1 MSELFIRFMGFL
13 CISESQFSRARFGGG
28 GGGTS
33 DGGDGSGGGC
43 SCRGCRRHLRRHLM
57 ARCRVER
64 SWGPLVINT
73 NDQAVL
79 SSPAPILHH
88 LKWVAIS
95 RTVPVCPSAEGVSE
109 ISAFLLSVCEVHKAT
124 FANGF
129 LLLCVSTVDVVQNG
143 ISISPIHLFAYTLSL
158 SLSLLCRM
166 SLVTLSEINLPPIAQ

>member
-13 CISESQFSRARFGGG
+13 WISECQFSRARFGGG

-79 SSPAPILHH
+79 SSPASILHH

-95 RTVPVCPSAEGVSE
+95 RAVLCVPVPRESVRSVLSCFPGVKCTKQR
-109 ISAFLLSVCEVHKAT
+109 LLMDFCYPVFQQSMSCKTVSL
-124 FANGF
+124 FPRSNS
-129 LLLCVSTVDVVQNG
+129 LL
-143 ISISPIHLFAYTLSL
+143 ILSL
-158 SLSLLCRM
+158 YLSSAGRRLLR
-166 SLVTLSEINLPPIAQ
+166 SPK